1 MPDPAVT
8 PASQGPT
15 AVERALVRWGRAVL
29 CTVYGGV
36 ALLGLLHLDPRTTLI
51 VTPFM
56 CILVM
61 GLRSSVH
68 QALHAT
74 AATPSV
80 GPLLPA
86 AAVGA
91 LFAPFGT
98 GVQQLGERGAYLFL
112 AVLALTTALGCHWL
126 YRAGIPAAE
135 AADARSAAAPAAPA
149 APTAEATQLSRELVR
164 QLALDHLVEEW
175 RRSDEL
181 VHRASPADRGAAV
194 EWRGLLLEELER
206 RDPRGFSDWVLD
218 GTARGPEHHLRA
230 GSGGAPTGPEDP
242 AR

>member
-1 MPDPAVT
+1 MPDRAVT
-8 PASQGPT
+8 PAGHGPT
-15 AVERALVRWGRAVL
+15 VVERALVRSGRAAL
-29 CTVYGGV
+29 GTVYGGV
-36 ALLGLLHLDPRTTLI
+36 ALLGLLHQDPAITLI

-74 AATPSV
+74 AATPSL

-126 YRAGIPAAE
+126 YRSGIPAAE
-135 AADARSAAAPAAPA
+135 TADARSAAAPAP
-149 APTAEATQLSRELVR
+149 PTAEATQLSRELLR
-164 QLALDHLVEEW
+164 RLALDYLVEEW

-218 GTARGPEHHLRA
+218 GMARGPEHHIRA
-230 GSGGAPTGPEDP
+230 GSAKPSGPDRP
-242 AR
+242 PR